1 MTFNSIIGSRAEV
14 WHGSAKKTS
23 GGLTKTHLMK
33 NKSGRIVSK
42 KKHFSAKKDNRLV
55 KAGFKT
61 KKGHFGFVKDG
72 SKKRGHGKKMR
83 GGMAHS
89 ISSSADLSLDLKS
102 LGSTGVQIYAGQ
114 HGGSPYGNNFAPEE
128 LSNAAPVG
136 PASPAAS
143 HSAAS
148 SSNAS
153 HSNSSSSNASPKQ
166 AGGRRRRHR
175 SHKMRGGTTSKMYA
189 LSPSSVEERAL
200 TA

>member
-83 GGMAHS
+83 GGMPHS
-89 ISSSADLSLDLKS
+89 ISSSADLSLDLQS

-143 HSAAS
+143 HSNASHSDAS

-153 HSNSSSSNASPKQ
+153 PSNASPKQ

-175 SHKMRGGTTSKMYA
+175 SHKMRGGTTKPFADVSMN
-189 LSPSSVEERAL
+189 SPLNRAL
-200 TA
+200 NA